1 MKFWKKGLTAAALL
15 AVTAVTLT
23 ACGGSSEKK
32 ATEKSEDGKTKLTV
46 TTWNYD
52 TTPEFE
58 KLFRAF
64 EAENPDI
71 TIEPVDIASD
81 DYDTKVTTM
90 LSSGDTTDI
99 LTMKNLLSYSNY
111 ALRNQLV
118 DLTDHVKDLDI
129 APAKASY
136 EMYEIDGKTYA
147 QPYRFLGIVLQ

>member
-15 AVTAVTLT
+15 AVAAVTLT

-64 EAENPDI
+64 ER
-71 TIEPVDIASD
+71 
-81 DYDTKVTTM
+81 K
-90 LSSGDTTDI
+90 I
-99 LTMKNLLSYSNY
+99 LISLLNRWT
-111 ALRNQLV
+111 L
-118 DLTDHVKDLDI
+118 
-129 APAKASY
+129 
-136 EMYEIDGKTYA
+136 
-147 QPYRFLGIVLQ
+147 LQMIMTQK

>member
-1 MKFWKKGLTAAALL
+1 
-15 AVTAVTLT
+15 
-23 ACGGSSEKK
+23 
-32 ATEKSEDGKTKLTV
+32 SEDGKTKLTV

-147 QPYRFLGIVLQ
+147 QPYRTDFWVLYYNKKMFDEAGIAYPDNLT

>member
-1 MKFWKKGLTAAALL
+1 MEKGLTAAALL
-15 AVTAVTLT
+15 AVAAVTLT

-99 LTMKNLLSYSNY
+99 LTMKTYFHILITRY
-111 ALRNQLV
+111 AINWW
-118 DLTDHVKDLDI
+118 I
-129 APAKASY
+129 
-136 EMYEIDGKTYA
+136 
-147 QPYRFLGIVLQ
+147 

>member
-15 AVTAVTLT
+15 AVAAVTLT
-23 ACGGSSEKK
+23 VCGGSSEKK

-99 LTMKNLLSYSNY
+99 LTILIVKLS
-111 ALRNQLV
+111 
-118 DLTDHVKDLDI
+118 
-129 APAKASY
+129 
-136 EMYEIDGKTYA
+136 
-147 QPYRFLGIVLQ
+147 

>member
-1 MKFWKKGLTAAALL
+1 MHDLGRLLLFGSVNSFSELVFFWH
-15 AVTAVTLT
+15 VTLT
-23 ACGGSSEKK
+23 ACGGSAVKKK

-99 LTMKNLLSYSNY
+99 LTMKTYFHILITRY
-111 ALRNQLV
+111 AINWW
-118 DLTDHVKDLDI
+118 I
-129 APAKASY
+129 
-136 EMYEIDGKTYA
+136 
-147 QPYRFLGIVLQ
+147 